1 MLKGDVNPDGLTN
14 TTDASQIKLRFG
26 LDAATAGPQWDYNN
40 DGEVNSTDYSQIK
53 LLFGNTAPEC
63 P

>member
-14 TTDASQIKLRFG
+14 TTDASQIELRFGQDAAAAGPEFDYNCSGMASTADFPQIKLRFG
-26 LDAATAGPQWDYNN
+26 
-40 DGEVNSTDYSQIK
+40 
-53 LLFGNTAPEC
+53 NTVPEC